1 MFYFSLLL
9 FRFDLPTL
17 ILSYI
22 PTILILLLLAVVAS
36 GYRSVYS
43 KFKLQVDQTAEDIEN
58 LGAYSADNVDKLRNC
73 LSQFRSPEVITQLD
87 KALQQAK
94 IKYND
99 RWIPD
104 LSRYL
109 APEYMS
115 PNNMRK
121 QKLYD
126 SLPFYALAIGLLGS
140 FTLWLLPFVNSNVEP
155 KPAVLIILP
164 LAVALIGLMVVA
176 TVIFS
181 SKQKLSH
188 EYQRL
193 CEVFSRYLPI
203 YTDHSGAAL
212 LVDSVLEHDYAMQ
225 ASLSNFDATTRELV
239 EGKFVDSI
247 TGAVRDVMENQVV
260 PPIQD
265 ASATLPQLA
274 RDLAEKQDRDMMR
287 LAEQFSE
294 QVVESLGKHL
304 NPLVTELHDFSEL
317 IADTRHFIHD
327 SVAVLENSRQQ
338 NMILNRTIAES
349 LHAMDE
355 TKTIVS
361 QDMSDIRDHLGVL
374 ADVIEK
380 ISAIYLGEERGLR
393 SEIANLD
400 QSLNNSCKL
409 INDGI
414 NAAGRT
420 IEHAMQIRDEQQDQL
435 RDLMRELK
443 DVNSTL
449 QKTEQDLRET
459 QLTFTEQSDNY
470 VKDKLGDF
478 EQSLAEVVERLI
490 YTASAI
496 RDAVDTLPIALRADI
511 ERHL

>member
-1 MFYFSLLL
+1 MFTFSLAM
-9 FRFDLPTL
+9 FQFDLSTIL
-17 ILSYI
+17 LSYI
-22 PTILILLLLAVVAS
+22 PTILVLLLCAVVSS
-36 GYRSVYS
+36 GYHALHS
-43 KFKLQVDQTAEDIEN
+43 KFKLQVDQTAEDIEA
-58 LGAYSADNVDKLRNC
+58 LGSYSADNVDRLRQKLGE
-73 LSQFRSPEVITQLD
+73 FRSAEVSTQLD

-99 RWIPD
+99 RWVPD
-104 LSRYL
+104 LAPYL
-109 APEYMS
+109 SPQQMS
-115 PNNMRK
+115 PQNYSRQKLFDSIPFYVIAIGLFCSFVQWLLPYTQISVSEKPAAIILLPFITSCIAVMVTATSIFSIK
-121 QKLYD
+121 QKL
-126 SLPFYALAIGLLGS
+126 
-140 FTLWLLPFVNSNVEP
+140 NN
-155 KPAVLIILP
+155 
-164 LAVALIGLMVVA
+164 
-176 TVIFS
+176 
-181 SKQKLSH
+181 

-193 CEVFSRYLPI
+193 QEVMSRYLPI

-225 ASLSNFDATTRELV
+225 NSLSSFDATTRELV
-239 EGKFVDSI
+239 EGKFVDSM
-247 TGAVRDVMENQVV
+247 TGAVREIMENQVV
-260 PPIQD
+260 PPIQE

-274 RDLAEKQDRDMMR
+274 RDLAEKQDRDMTR

-294 QVVESLGKHL
+294 QVVISMGKHL

-338 NMILNRTIAES
+338 NMMLNRTIAES

-355 TKTIVS
+355 TKTVVS
-361 QDMSDIRDHLGVL
+361 QDMSDIREHLGVL

-380 ISAIYLGEERGLR
+380 ISAIYIGEERGLR

-400 QSLNNSCKL
+400 QSLTNSCSV
-409 INDGI
+409 ITDGI
-414 NAAGRT
+414 SAASKT
-420 IEHAMQIRDEQQDQL
+420 IEHAMSIRNEQQEQL
-435 RDLMRELK
+435 HQVLDEFK
-443 DVNSTL
+443 NINETL
-449 QKTEQDLRET
+449 QKTESDLRKA
-459 QLTFTEQSDNY
+459 QFNFSQQSEDY

-511 ERHL
+511 ERHI